1 VATSDEKLTVRRH
14 GERPNLSLVG
24 LQETNQNGR
33 LYSARKGRQVNMDL
47 QRHDMLEAVGIPIF
61 DNAILAG
68 SDEEVCLRNEGH
80 LDAKQVNSPGSMG
93 NMGTIIKKM
102 NSVVNISFLHC
113 ASATA

>member
-1 VATSDEKLTVRRH
+1 
-14 GERPNLSLVG
+14 
-24 LQETNQNGR
+24 
-33 LYSARKGRQVNMDL
+33 MDL

-93 NMGTIIKKM
+93 NMGTII
-102 NSVVNISFLHC
+102 
-113 ASATA
+113 